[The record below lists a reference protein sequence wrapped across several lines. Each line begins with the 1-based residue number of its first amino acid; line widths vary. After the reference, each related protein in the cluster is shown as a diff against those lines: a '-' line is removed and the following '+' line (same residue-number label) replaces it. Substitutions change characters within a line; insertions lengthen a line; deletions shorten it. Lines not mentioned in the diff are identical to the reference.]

1 MENIVMRGLG
11 RDELRRAGGE
21 TAGPAGA
28 PDDGQPG
35 QQHAL
40 APDPSDRLPKI
51 TSSAAKTRL

>member
-1 MENIVMRGLG
+1 MENIVMSGL
-11 RDELRRAGGE
+11 RPDELRRVGGE
-21 TAGPAGA
+21 AAGQAGA

-40 APDPSDRLPKI
+40 APEPSDRLPKI